1 MRRMNCAWRAVLVVA
16 VAGLGA
22 CSPEGPA
29 PSELDG
35 DRLYEEARKAATSR
49 PVLQE
54 FVPLQVGPSVN
65 DGLVQPWIAKRAELD
80 PDWSTRVGVHDYDAR
95 LTRFDDASWDARVLL
110 ARQTLAA
117 ARDWP
122 GGLVG
127 DGHGG
132 TQVSQAHASDSADL
146 SLFTNALRADVH
158 EYDRHDARTDTPS
171 LPLGA
176 IAAVNDLL
184 IQDFAP
190 QSKRAMLAVLR
201 LQQVPE
207 VLDDARAHLS
217 HPPRLWTEMAIA
229 ETDGAMAFLDG
240 VPELAGPTPGLA
252 DAIGMARAAL
262 TDYRGFLERE
272 VLPRSDGSFAVGR
285 AEFEWRL
292 HNVYLLD
299 LDADELL
306 AIGQEQF
313 EKTLAMLEETA
324 RTIDPSRDWQAL
336 LAEMQEQHPTSAELL
351 DTYRGE
357 VARTRQFLIDHDI
370 VGIPEEQLQIRE
382 TPAFLR
388 TTLPFAAYDAP
399 APLDP
404 SRLGTFYVTPDPE
417 AHILADIP
425 NTVWHEAY
433 PGHHLQLVY
442 AKDNPSLVRR
452 LNDSPLLS
460 EGWGFYCEELASE
473 AGYYDDPRE
482 RLMQLNW
489 RLQRAARVILDVS
502 IHVFSM
508 GYEPAVDFLVRRV
521 GLARGAAEA
530 SVNAYTRR
538 PAYFSSYL
546 LGMLEIV
553 RLREECR
560 SRLGARFSL
569 REFHERLLRCGNV
582 PPALVEQALVDW
594 N

>member
-1 MRRMNCAWRAVLVVA
+1 MRRMNSARWALLVSVPAVL
-16 VAGLGA
+16 AG
-22 CSPEGPA
+22 CSREAGTSEVSA
-29 PSELDG
+29 ELDG
-35 DRLYEEARKAATSR
+35 DRLYADAARAARERNELAQQRLEELNVSR
-49 PVLQE
+49 RAQGVKQLNE
-54 FVPLQVGPSVN
+54 R
-65 DGLVQPWIAKRAELD
+65 VQAWVDRRAELD
-80 PDWSTRVGVHDYDAR
+80 PDWATRVGVHDYDDR
-95 LTRFDDASWDARVLL
+95 LTRLNDASWEARRLL
-110 ARQTLAA
+110 AWQELDAVPQGPPYFSVESPADVRLFQSLLAA
-117 ARDWP
+117 E
-122 GGLVG
+122 L
-127 DGHGG
+127 
-132 TQVSQAHASDSADL
+132 
-146 SLFTNALRADVH
+146 H

-171 LPLGA
+171 LPLDG

-184 IQDFAP
+184 IGDFAP
-190 QSKRAMLAVLR
+190 QSQRAMLAVLR
-201 LQQVPE
+201 LQQLPE
-207 VLDDARAHLS
+207 VLDEARAHLGR
-217 HPPRLWTEMAIA
+217 PPKLWTEMAIR
-229 ETDGAMAFLDG
+229 ETDGALAFLDG
-240 VPELAGPTPGLA
+240 VPERAGPTPGLA
-252 DAIGMARAAL
+252 DAIALARAAL
-262 TDYRGFLERE
+262 SGYRGWLQQEL
-272 VLPRSDGSFAVGR
+272 LPRSDGQFAVGR

-306 AIGQEQF
+306 AIGEDQF
-313 EKTLAMLEETA
+313 EKTLAMLEQTA

-336 LAEMQEQHPTSAELL
+336 LGEMMEQHPTSAELL

-357 VARTRQFLIDHDI
+357 VARARQFLIDHDI
-370 VGIPEEQLQIRE
+370 VGIPDEQLQIRE

-388 TTLPFAAYDAP
+388 TTVPFAAYDAP

-404 SRLGTFYVTPDPE
+404 SRLGTFYVTPDPA

-502 IHVFSM
+502 IHVFCM